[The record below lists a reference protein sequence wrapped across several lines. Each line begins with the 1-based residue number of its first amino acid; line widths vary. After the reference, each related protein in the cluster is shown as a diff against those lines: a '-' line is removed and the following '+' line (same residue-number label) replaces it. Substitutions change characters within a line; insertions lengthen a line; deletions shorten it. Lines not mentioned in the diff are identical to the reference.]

1 MIKAGA
7 RLKPI
12 SFLAF
17 LGWSLLLVA
26 VLPDRLSWLLLMAVV
41 AFGWFNGG
49 SGLRAL
55 ARRRFWV
62 FILSILALSPLIL
75 GEADV
80 RYGWLR
86 FSRTGLETGLWM
98 ALRAATLTLAFSVS
112 LGSLTVTQMMH
123 LFESIGL
130 RGLGFA
136 LGVALNIGPVL
147 RDVIEAAYHTIRLRG
162 GFRRPI
168 SNAPLFLVTMIANS
182 LRYGDDVVVA
192 ASARGFDPGGP
203 SSQVDPLAGRVDRAF
218 IAGLAA
224 VGAGLL
230 LL

>member
-1 MIKAGA
+1 MTTSANEPS
-7 RLKPI
+7 R
-12 SFLAF
+12 S
-17 LGWSLLLVA
+17 SE
-26 VLPDRLSWLLLMAVV
+26 
-41 AFGWFNGG
+41 
-49 SGLRAL
+49 
-55 ARRRFWV
+55 RRRWPRRREKQNHHQGSHDEKAETQARAKRITITHHHLPV